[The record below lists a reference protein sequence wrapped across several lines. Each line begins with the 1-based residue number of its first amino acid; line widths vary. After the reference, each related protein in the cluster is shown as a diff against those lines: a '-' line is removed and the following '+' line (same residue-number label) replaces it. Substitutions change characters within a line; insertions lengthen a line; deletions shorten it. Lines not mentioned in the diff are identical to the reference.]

1 LKYLL
6 DTNIVSQWPKAQPN
20 PSVMT
25 WLTQVPAYDMR
36 ISAITIQE
44 IRLGTESMD
53 PGRKRRNLEGWLER
67 EILIGFA
74 DRILPVDAAIADECG
89 RLVVTAR
96 KEHKHNVSL
105 DDALIAATARVH
117 GLQIATL
124 NRKDFQKLGVR
135 LVDF

>member
-6 DTNIVSQWPKAQPN
+6 DTNIVYQWPKAQPD

-89 RLVVTAR
+89 RLVA
-96 KEHKHNVSL
+96 
-105 DDALIAATARVH
+105 
-117 GLQIATL
+117 Q
-124 NRKDFQKLGVR
+124 LGKNISTTSHWTTP
-135 LVDF
+135 